1 MLKEKVLKVYCLLCH
16 KDYQSCLYTLSD
28 LEEESV
34 IRYKI
39 NQITDTGATVS
50 MTLSEDVELEN
61 VSQQQMMLEAIDR
74 AIGDKDVKEQIK
86 PILEAILRSQPQ
98 TVVKT
103 YSQTI
108 VQITMPRRK
117 YEKINSP
124 RVGDRL
130 LIDIK
135 KFST

>member
-1 MLKEKVLKVYCLLCH
+1 M
-16 KDYQSCLYTLSD
+16 
-28 LEEESV
+28 EEESV

-39 NQITDTGATVS
+39 NQITDTGSTVS